1 MIYDKAY
8 YIGEQGFYF
17 PKDAEGNYIQY
28 SSVLDS
34 MPDVLQQMRK
44 LIPSHSVFNG
54 AVGSMTGAKALTA
67 KVGEKVLFLH
77 MQANED
83 SRPHLIGGHGDLVWE
98 GGSFNDAPVT
108 DRETWFIPGG
118 SAVAAL
124 YEFKQPGT
132 YVYLNHNLIQAIQ
145 LGAAAQVVVSGEWN
159 NDLMEQ
165 VRAPSAIQ

>member
-1 MIYDKAY
+1 
-8 YIGEQGFYF
+8 
-17 PKDAEGNYIQY
+17 
-28 SSVLDS
+28 
-34 MPDVLQQMRK
+34 
-44 LIPSHSVFNG
+44 
-54 AVGSMTGAKALTA
+54 MTGANALTA
-67 KVGEKVLFLH
+67 KVGDTLLLIH
-77 MQANED
+77 SQGNED

-124 YEFKQPGT
+124 YKFKQPGV

-145 LGAAAQVVVSGEWN
+145 LGAAAHIVVEGEWN

-165 VRAPSAIQ
+165 VKAPSAIE